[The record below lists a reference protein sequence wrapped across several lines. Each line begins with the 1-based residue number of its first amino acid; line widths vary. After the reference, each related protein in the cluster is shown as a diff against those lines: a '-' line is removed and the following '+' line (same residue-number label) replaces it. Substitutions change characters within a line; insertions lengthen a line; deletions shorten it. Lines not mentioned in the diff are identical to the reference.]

1 MQIDDDF
8 LAHYQLS
15 YGFNS
20 SDNATIS
27 ANNTCTNLSSTK
39 TNEINSI
46 ENQLESNNV
55 SIEKTESEKR
65 KLSQPS
71 EPSK

>member
-1 MQIDDDF
+1 

-27 ANNTCTNLSSTK
+27 ANNTYTKFSSTK
-39 TNEINSI
+39 TNEMNSKG
-46 ENQLESNNV
+46 NLLESKNV
-55 SIEKTESEKR
+55 SIERTESEKR

-71 EPSK
+71 ESSK